1 MTAFVDQAG
10 APAYQQTQSKIA
22 FGAGGITGQGYLKGT
37 QTNLSYVPEQHTD
50 FIFTVAGEELGFV
63 GAAIILFLYA
73 VLAWRIWRIGTL
85 SRDLFGM
92 LVCAGALSM
101 LVFQLFENIGMTTG
115 IMPITGIPLPLL
127 SYGGSS
133 TMAFLV
139 LIGLVQSVH
148 MHRFV

>member
-1 MTAFVDQAG
+1 MSSPPRDPQEYLGSLDALERTRALLADAERPLVLVGG
-10 APAYQQTQSKIA
+10 APWSAQASTA
-22 FGAGGITGQGYLKGT
+22 LT
-37 QTNLSYVPEQHTD
+37 
-50 FIFTVAGEELGFV
+50 
-63 GAAIILFLYA
+63 
-73 VLAWRIWRIGTL
+73 
-85 SRDLFGM
+85 
-92 LVCAGALSM
+92 AGALSM

>member
-1 MTAFVDQAG
+1 
-10 APAYQQTQSKIA
+10 
-22 FGAGGITGQGYLKGT
+22 
-37 QTNLSYVPEQHTD
+37 
-50 FIFTVAGEELGFV
+50 
-63 GAAIILFLYA
+63 
-73 VLAWRIWRIGTL
+73 
-85 SRDLFGM
+85 M